1 MEIIPGT
8 SLVSAWKPWPI
19 LLLQWLRSFHTANT
33 ASSEG
38 EISVPFSFIME
49 ELYVKIEKK
58 RQELARSITYFLE
71 PCIHTDMPLSASL
84 QRKSIFYFL
93 QKSVIGKGKAS
104 NQKSVIFVI
113 RGKHNTNWK
122 SWGMP
127 LTDVQVIYCVHSVGW
142 NLAWSCF
149 NCKPLISLRTFQS
162 CRHLFSLARSPDTQ
176 PSKRNVRF
184 IV

>member
-1 MEIIPGT
+1 M
-8 SLVSAWKPWPI
+8 
-19 LLLQWLRSFHTANT
+19 
-33 ASSEG
+33 
-38 EISVPFSFIME
+38 PFSFIME

-113 RGKHNTNWK
+113 RGKHNTN
-122 SWGMP
+122 
-127 LTDVQVIYCVHSVGW
+127 
-142 NLAWSCF
+142 
-149 NCKPLISLRTFQS
+149 
-162 CRHLFSLARSPDTQ
+162 
-176 PSKRNVRF
+176 
-184 IV
+184 